1 MKKFKYVLFLLIML
15 VPVYVNALD
24 LSILPYEIKTNE
36 GVSFYNYDDKFV
48 AYVSEEYYEL
58 NLNTSNV
65 SGFDVVGNTNII
77 LNSDTTIQNFRFVN
91 KEETGESIVIPFV
104 AYKQGPGNQS
114 IVLTDLEVVG
124 YDLKYNS
131 EKTDFVVNVPSNI
144 DKVYIN
150 AVKEGNFT
158 TVSGDGLVELND
170 KKTKVQVV
178 VENNTLGSNTYTITI
193 VKKNKL
199 IGIIIAFVAAFL
211 VSTGVLLY
219 FFRKYQDKF
228 SHVDPDILK
237 ANVKQIDVDE
247 IIKQNA
253 EKKKN
258 NINDVSNETIKPG
271 VLTPR
276 TLIPE
281 EDKK

>member
-15 VPVYVNALD
+15 LPVYVKAMD

-36 GVSFYNYDDKFV
+36 GISFYNYDDKFV
-48 AYVSEEYYEL
+48 AYVSEEYNEL
-58 NLNTSNV
+58 NIITSNV

-77 LNSDTTIQNFRFVN
+77 LNSDTTIQNFRFIN
-91 KEETGESIVIPFV
+91 KEETGESVVIPFV

-124 YDLKYNS
+124 YNLKYNS
-131 EKTDFVVNVPSNI
+131 EKNDFVVNVPSDI

-158 TVSGDGLVELND
+158 TVSGDGLVELKE
-170 KKTKVQVV
+170 KKTKVEIV

-193 VKKNKL
+193 VKKNKF
-199 IGIIIAFVAAFL
+199 IGVIIAFVVAFL
-211 VSTGVLLY
+211 ALTGVLLY

-237 ANVKQIDVDE
+237 KNVKEIDVDE

-258 NINDVSNETIKPG
+258 NINDVSNETFKPG